1 MRLLQRSSTGD
12 FRLTKDLIGDET
24 IPPYAIL
31 SHTWEADTE
40 VTFADMANGTST
52 DKFGYRKIQ
61 FCGEQAKQDDLQ
73 YFWIDTCCIDKSN
86 HVELQ
91 EAINSMFRW
100 YQNAVKCYVYLSDV
114 STAKPNTYEF
124 SGSTWELS
132 FRKSRWFT
140 RGWTLQ
146 ELLAPRLV
154 EFFSQEGTRLGDK
167 KSLERQIHEI
177 TGIATLALQGAPLEE
192 FDVEERLSWA
202 KSRRTTRKEDRAY
215 SLLGIFG
222 IYMPLIYG
230 EGEDNAF
237 RRLQE
242 EINKPLNGRQRKMD
256 SLSIVDAST
265 TTIRLIDTT
274 SISISSFIRSVRE
287 SRPDLNIVE
296 NELQSIKRTLELLRE
311 DLDMASGS
319 EASPALPISF
329 KKQIL
334 GIIDCCA
341 ATIKQIQE
349 SLENSRSLL
358 AKSVVGQARWA
369 TNGKIDIQR
378 HRSVL
383 ESNRRALEI
392 AVDLL
397 SWTMTRE
404 VKDTTVVRDDT
415 SHIKQDTVRILE
427 EIARLQEQLPR
438 DLTQPNDE
446 RGLVLDRYLE
456 SLTSYTET
464 LNAEMDAEW
473 DSNSNDHLYHLSRS
487 DGDALPNDPVISQPS
502 QAQLPLHPLSN
513 QAHGGASES
522 LQKMGF
528 TDQHSTLPK
537 SFLLAVNNRISRDQ
551 FLQLRTGNLPFK
563 KSAPLLTIGAF
574 LFPGT
579 LRVVTQRRSLSDI
592 AQNMTP
598 AVLRGYQRRA
608 VKGVAYP
615 ALIPSIDP
623 NVETT
628 GMMIFG
634 LNGPDRKA
642 MDAFQGGM
650 YDLSRVTVE
659 IELEDGTKEFPEALA
674 FVWNGPSTGLVP
686 VEDTSWSP
694 LDMLHD
700 RWLSGIL
707 KMVEHEEEAL

>member
-1 MRLLQRSSTGD
+1 MRLLRRSSTGD
-12 FRLTKDLIGDET
+12 FCLTKDLVGDET

-31 SHTWEADTE
+31 SHTWDVDTE
-40 VTFADMANGTST
+40 VTFADMTNGTGK

-114 STAKPNTYEF
+114 STAKPNAYEF
-124 SGSTWELS
+124 SEFTWESS
-132 FRKSRWFT
+132 FLESRWFT

-146 ELLAPRLV
+146 ELLAPHSV
-154 EFFSQEGTRLGDK
+154 EFFSQEGSRLGDK
-167 KSLERQIHEI
+167 KSLERQIHKI
-177 TGIATLALQGAPLEE
+177 TGIATLALRGTPLEE
-192 FDVEERLSWA
+192 FGIEERLSWA
-202 KSRRTTRKEDRAY
+202 KSRRTTRREDKAY

-242 EINKPLNGRQRKMD
+242 EVNKPSSGIQRKMN
-256 SLSIVDAST
+256 SLSIVDASIA
-265 TTIRLIDTT
+265 TIQLINAA

-287 SRPDLNIVE
+287 SRSDLNIVE

-311 DLDMASGS
+311 DLDTESGS
-319 EASPALPISF
+319 EASTSLPISF

-341 ATIKQIQE
+341 TTIRQIQE
-349 SLENSRSLL
+349 SLEKSRNFL
-358 AKSVVGQARWA
+358 AKSVAGQIRWA
-369 TNGKIDIQR
+369 MNGKLDIQR
-378 HRSVL
+378 HHSVL

-404 VKDTTVVRDDT
+404 VKDKAVIRDDT
-415 SHIKQDTVRILE
+415 SHIRQDTVRILE

-438 DLTQPNDE
+438 DLAQLRDE
-446 RGLVLDRYLE
+446 RGFLLDRYLE
-456 SLTSYTET
+456 SLTSYTEVLT
-464 LNAEMDAEW
+464 AEIDADW
-473 DSNSNDHLYHLSRS
+473 DGNINDDLSKF
-487 DGDALPNDPVISQPS
+487 DGDAPPNDLVIPQPS
-502 QAQLPLHPLSN
+502 QTQLVLRSFSN
-513 QAHGGASES
+513 QAHEPALES

-528 TDQHSTLPK
+528 TGQYSTLPK

-551 FLQLRTGNLPFK
+551 FLQLRKGALPFK
-563 KSAPLLTIGAF
+563 KSAPLLSIGAF

-579 LRVVTQRRSLSDI
+579 IRAVTERMSLRDI

-598 AVLRGYQRRA
+598 AVLRGYQRRT
-608 VKGVAYP
+608 VKGAAYP
-615 ALIPSIDP
+615 ALIPSSDP

-628 GMMIFG
+628 GMIIFG
-634 LNGPDRKA
+634 LNGADREA
-642 MDAFQGGM
+642 MDGFQGGM

-659 IELEDGTKEFPEALA
+659 IELQDGTKEFHEALA
-674 FVWNGPSTGLVP
+674 YIWNGSSTELVP
-686 VEDTSWSP
+686 VEDMSWSP
-694 LDMLHD
+694 LDMLRD

-707 KMVEHEEEAL
+707 ELVEHEEAAL